1 MVGIF
6 ERKTTEDLKIYLVG
20 RVELHDGGVLVGR
33 AEAGD
38 ALRAV
43 RVKRP
48 HGGPVLAAN
57 GWQKV
62 GKGGRLPSSRQAS
75 IR

>member
-1 MVGIF
+1 
-6 ERKTTEDLKIYLVG
+6 
-20 RVELHDGGVLVGR
+20 
-33 AEAGD
+33 
-38 ALRAV
+38 LRAV